1 MAYQHQALDVKS
13 AKEKTTAQGEFKV
26 KLLHEGDSKELVLT
40 RVHFSQP
47 YIYGSGDG
55 YLLSIGCSTGL
66 EAGHHEVGQNEGDY
80 YSQLVV
86 PNGNSKGF
94 ATEGEI
100 YITEATNDLLSGSFT
115 LTYDDG
121 YAAEGNF
128 TVRP

>member
-1 MAYQHQALDVKS
+1 MAYQHQALDFSS

-26 KLLHEGDSKELVLT
+26 KLSHEGGSKELVLT
-40 RVHFSQP
+40 RVHFSP
-47 YIYGSGDG
+47 VFIFGRTDD

-66 EAGHHEVGQNEGDY
+66 EVGLHKVGPNEGDY

-86 PNGNSKGF
+86 PNGDYF
-94 ATEGEI
+94 ATRGEI
-100 YITEATNDLLSGSFT
+100 YITEATTNVLSGSFT

-128 TVRP
+128 TVQR

>member
-1 MAYQHQALDVKS
+1 MAYQHQALDLKS
-13 AKEKTTAQGEFKV
+13 AKEKTTAQGVFNVKV
-26 KLLHEGDSKELVLT
+26 SHAGGSKELVLT
-40 RVHFSQP
+40 NVHFSP
-47 YIYGSGDG
+47 VLVFGSADG
-55 YLLSIGCSTGL
+55 YFLSIGCSTGL
-66 EAGHHEVGQNEGDY
+66 EVGHHEVGPNEGDY
-80 YSQLVV
+80 FSQLVV
-86 PNGNSKGF
+86 PEGSNGF